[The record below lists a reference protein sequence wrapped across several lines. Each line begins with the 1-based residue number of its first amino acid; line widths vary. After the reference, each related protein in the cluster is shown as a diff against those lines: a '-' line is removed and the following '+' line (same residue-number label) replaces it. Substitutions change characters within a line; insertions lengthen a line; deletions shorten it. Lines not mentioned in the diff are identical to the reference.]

1 GGALGL
7 DGSNLKTLINN
18 FVGAFQETST
28 AGLIAVGAL
37 LAVGATIGATLG
49 AKGAVGVALGMTG
62 IGAGLAGFFGGLMLA
77 DKFAETLGTD
87 IPGAKLSIMM
97 KNFMSA
103 FDGASDAGL
112 IALGALLIVGAG
124 LGVASPAVALSAA
137 LGMTAVGA
145 GLAGFFGGLMLADK
159 FAATLGTDIPGA
171 GLSTMMKNF
180 FSAFDGASDTALKAV
195 GLLLVAGAA
204 IGIALP
210 GAGPALVA
218 LGMTALGAGLAGFFG
233 GLLLADVAISKL
245 GGEDAGAGIAT
256 LLTNL
261 GKGLGGFVGGFGES
275 MAKQMDNINAD
286 KMSKLG
292 GGIKDLGVGI
302 LAFAGG
308 QGVGAV
314 TGIMSSI
321 GSLFGSDSPLE
332 QITDLSKKIKDED
345 ADRLAKFGQGVGGL
359 GAGLLSL
366 SQADPK
372 RIEKTLATLSKMKEL
387 PSLAGI
393 DATPFAAFPMKSMQE
408 GGLVQETGPIL
419 AHKDEIIFDQQ
430 ASGMMVK
437 AAQLMADSGT
447 MKSTVSNGGGAPVI
461 INNNNVDNSMQS
473 SQTTAVSI
481 PAPTRSNESTLRALQ
496 AA

>member
-1 GGALGL
+1 MYRTFLGILAAEGFAKIGTAAGL

-18 FVGAFQETST
+18 FVGAFQETSVV
-28 AGLIAVGAL
+28 GLTAVGAL

-112 IALGALLIVGAG
+112 IALGALLVVGAG

-159 FAATLGTDIPGA
+159 FAETLGTDVPGA
-171 GLSTMMKNF
+171 KLSTMMKNF
-180 FSAFDGASDTALKAV
+180 FSAMNEADDKTLKAV

-210 GAGPALVA
+210 GAGPAMVA
-218 LGMTALGAGLAGFFG
+218 VGMTALGAGLAGFFG

-275 MAKQMDNINAD
+275 MAKQLDSINAD
-286 KMSKLG
+286 K
-292 GGIKDLGVGI
+292 
-302 LAFAGG
+302 
-308 QGVGAV
+308 
-314 TGIMSSI
+314 
-321 GSLFGSDSPLE
+321 
-332 QITDLSKKIKDED
+332 LST
-345 ADRLAKFGQGVGGL
+345 
-359 GAGLLSL
+359 
-366 SQADPK
+366 
-372 RIEKTLATLSKMKEL
+372 KTFS
-387 PSLAGI
+387 
-393 DATPFAAFPMKSMQE
+393 
-408 GGLVQETGPIL
+408 
-419 AHKDEIIFDQQ
+419 
-430 ASGMMVK
+430 
-437 AAQLMADSGT
+437 
-447 MKSTVSNGGGAPVI
+447 
-461 INNNNVDNSMQS
+461 
-473 SQTTAVSI
+473 
-481 PAPTRSNESTLRALQ
+481 
-496 AA
+496 